1 MSGPA
6 IDPGILLARF
16 ARCGGDSER
25 IRQVENL
32 PAEDRKTLLR
42 EAALDSRERA
52 LIAYWGG
59 PGDWLLL
66 TTLRILHAGPEGCMD
81 IRLVDLVKIDHDLAG
96 EAKKY
101 GPDKRLYRQITIEG
115 IGGRR
120 IVAEVEPGK
129 PYDTLWNT
137 LNWPCKWAT
146 ARRRRG
152 PGEGRTKRG
161 D

>member
-1 MSGPA
+1 MSEPA
-6 IDPGILLARF
+6 FDPGILLARF
-16 ARCGGDSER
+16 ARRGGDSDR
-25 IRQVENL
+25 MKQVGNL
-32 PAEDRKTLLR
+32 LAEDRKTLLR
-42 EAALDSRERA
+42 EATLDPRKRA

-66 TTLRILHAGPEGCMD
+66 TTLRILHAGPEGRTD

-96 EAKKY
+96 EAKEY
-101 GPDKRLYRQITIEG
+101 GPDKRLHRQLTIEG
-115 IGGRR
+115 IGGQR

-129 PYDTLWNT
+129 PFYTLWNT
-137 LNWPCKWAT
+137 LGWPCNWAT

-152 PGEGRTKRG
+152 LGEGRNKRG